1 MLTGKAGGLLYF
13 CLVLC
18 PVIDYHSFVQVRT
31 KNQAEF
37 FVRRVR
43 KIFGSVGF
51 AEKTHNET
59 VSKALPEI
67 LDAHVRAP
75 LEIIDFIDLALQ
87 SGKGAFDLSYL
98 CRSRVILKLEK
109 NHVAQ
114 NLGGLLLTCSITSMQ
129 NFRMHV

>member
-1 MLTGKAGGLLYF
+1 MAARHLI
-13 CLVLC
+13 LC
-18 PVIDYHSFVQVRT
+18 PVIDYQSFVQVRT
-31 KNQAEF
+31 KNLAEF
-37 FVRRVR
+37 SVCRVR
-43 KIFGSVGF
+43 QVFGSVGF

-67 LDAHVRAP
+67 FDAHVRAP

-98 CRSRVILKLEK
+98 CRSRIILELEK

-114 NLGGLLLTCSITSMQ
+114 NLAGLLSTCNITSMQ